1 MHLFPVIGLYTAVY
15 QFEKR
20 EVYAGDTNLTCLKRA
35 PGLLELGGNFLLGQ
49 TAEISNTESLN
60 RSVAAKHSQ
69 LPQNCSENHRIL
81 KQWEKNNS
89 SPHSSA
95 PSWVGLPVALSG
107 SAGLSSLKGIYEAQ
121 Q

>member
-20 EVYAGDTNLTCLKRA
+20 EVYAGDTNLTRLKRA
-35 PGLLELGGNFLLGQ
+35 PGLLQLGGNFPLGQ

-69 LPQNCSENHRIL
+69 
-81 KQWEKNNS
+81 
-89 SPHSSA
+89 
-95 PSWVGLPVALSG
+95 
-107 SAGLSSLKGIYEAQ
+107 
-121 Q
+121 